1 VRFSAVENPLRALPQ
16 DAGTGR
22 QTLVPAWVVPALRA
36 AAALIV
42 GFAITFTPAH
52 SATFGLAAFGLYA
65 VVAGAILLAGSLG
78 SRGDRPSRGL
88 FLTQGVV
95 TVIAG
100 VAALVLPEGGVHYL
114 VFVVSAWAIVTGALE
129 LVSGIRAR
137 TRLAAARDWIILGG
151 LTLLLAVGF
160 LVVPPDYSQ
169 TLGGIEQIK
178 GQLTASV
185 VLVGMF
191 GAWAVV
197 AGVLLG
203 ISAVSARGVRATPSP
218 IDRTVAS

>member
-1 VRFSAVENPLRALPQ
+1 
-16 DAGTGR
+16 
-22 QTLVPAWVVPALRA
+22 VPAWVVPALRA

-52 SATFGLAAFGLYA
+52 SAIFGLVAFGIYA
-65 VVAGAILLAGSLG
+65 VVAGAILLAGSLS
-78 SRGDRPSRGL
+78 SRGDQPSRGL
-88 FLTQGVV
+88 FLAQGVV
-95 TVIAG
+95 ALLAG
-100 VAALVLPEGGVHYL
+100 VAALVLPEGGVHYF
-114 VFVVSAWAIVTGALE
+114 VFVVSSWAIVTGALE

-137 TRLAAARDWIILGG
+137 MRLTVARDWMILGG
-151 LTLLLAVGF
+151 LTLILAIGF
-160 LVVPPDYSQ
+160 LIVPPDYSQ
-169 TLGGIEQIK
+169 TLGGIEQVK

-203 ISAVSARGVRATPSP
+203 ISAVSARGARSAPP

>member
-1 VRFSAVENPLRALPQ
+1 MSAGSGAS
-16 DAGTGR
+16 AGTAVTTASAG
-22 QTLVPAWVVPALRA
+22 LAAWVVPALRA
-36 AAALIV
+36 IVALIV

-52 SATFGLAAFGLYA
+52 SATFGLVAFGLFA
-65 VVAGAILLAGSLG
+65 VVEGAIVGAGAL
-78 SRGDRPSRGL
+78 GDRSERRSRGL
-88 FLTQGVV
+88 FVVQGIL

-100 VAALVLPEGGVHYL
+100 IAALVLPEGGVHYF
-114 VFVVSAWAIVTGALE
+114 VWVVSAWAVVTGALE

-137 TRLAAARDWIILGG
+137 GRVGSGRDWMILGG
-151 LTLLLAVGF
+151 LTLVLAIGF

-178 GQLTASV
+178 GELTASV

-191 GAWAVV
+191 GAWAIV

-203 ISAVSARGVRATPSP
+203 IAAVSARPPRAPREP
-218 IDRTVAS
+218 RTAEELGA

>member
-1 VRFSAVENPLRALPQ
+1 M
-16 DAGTGR
+16 
-22 QTLVPAWVVPALRA
+22 PAWVVPALRA
-36 AAALIV
+36 VAALAV

-52 SATFGLAAFGLYA
+52 SASFGLIAFGLYA

-78 SRGDRPSRGL
+78 RRGDRPSRGL

-95 TVIAG
+95 TVLAG
-100 VAALVLPEGGVHYL
+100 VAALALLEGGVHYF
-114 VFVVSAWAIVTGALE
+114 VFVVSSWAIVTGALE

-137 TRLAAARDWIILGG
+137 TRLPAARDWLILGG
-151 LTLLLAVGF
+151 LTLILAIGF
-160 LVVPPDYSQ
+160 LVVPPDFSQ
-169 TLGGIEQIK
+169 TLGGIEQVK

-197 AGVLLG
+197 AGVLLS
-203 ISAVSARGVRATPSP
+203 IAAVSTRGVRTSSP
-218 IDRTVAS
+218 IERTVAS

>member
-1 VRFSAVENPLRALPQ
+1 MS
-16 DAGTGR
+16 
-22 QTLVPAWVVPALRA
+22 AWVAPALRA
-36 AAALIV
+36 IVALAV

-52 SATFGLAAFGLYA
+52 SAAFGLVAFGSFA
-65 VVAGAILLAGSLG
+65 VVAGAVLLAGSFG
-78 SRGDRPSRGL
+78 SRGDASSRGL

-95 TVIAG
+95 TVLAG
-100 VAALVLPEGGVHYL
+100 IAALVLPEGGVHYL

-137 TRLAAARDWIILGG
+137 TRLPAARDWMILGG
-151 LTLLLAVGF
+151 LTLLLAIGF
-160 LVVPPDYSQ
+160 LVVPPDYTQ

-191 GAWAVV
+191 GAWAIV

-203 ISAVSARGVRATPSP
+203 ISAVSARGARAASP